1 MTCQL
6 PSSWQAM
13 PSITTFLSAKLIWS
27 YFSTHSS
34 KILTRYL
41 CPHMSRRAWTRGAG
55 FWIIVDG
62 ACSEWCATD
71 LHHAEEKMKFSARN
85 CESSW
90 KWRAKVPT
98 WQHNRIKSIYVQF
111 FILRENPTMFEPL
124 ETENHASLWECG
136 VVLVLFTQLCCKVKH
151 YHLYVQCT
159 SEKDWMSI

>member
-1 MTCQL
+1 
-6 PSSWQAM
+6 
-13 PSITTFLSAKLIWS
+13 
-27 YFSTHSS
+27 
-34 KILTRYL
+34 
-41 CPHMSRRAWTRGAG
+41 MSRRAWTRGAG

-111 FILRENPTMFEPL
+111 FILRENPTMFWPL

-136 VVLVLFTQLCCKVKH
+136 VVLVLFTQLYCKVKH
-151 YHLYVQCT
+151 CHLYVSTMYIWKRLNEHLIFRWTKRKRKVLSGLENYYGPWNRNAEYWFFFRNC
-159 SEKDWMSI
+159 S